1 MSAIPYLSGYILCGI
16 VVAFAA
22 TGPVESP
29 TRSVPA
35 DQISFQPM
43 QEEGPARSSGGTD
56 VNRAR
61 KSDRLPVWSGT
72 GTPAST
78 ANTTVVRKNAVSP
91 ESAQGAHGTPAQQ
104 KAFEIDRAMRSPKP
118 VPALLIGCETVAS
131 PYADPSLGHVIGRC
145 IA

>member
-22 TGPVESP
+22 TGFFEGP
-29 TRSVPA
+29 PA
-35 DQISFQPM
+35 PEDQISLQPL
-43 QEEGPARSSGGTD
+43 QAEGAARSSGGTD

-61 KSDRLPVWSGT
+61 KSDRLPVLSGT

-78 ANTTVVRKNAVSP
+78 ANTTVVRKNAASP
-91 ESAQGAHGTPAQQ
+91 ESAKGAHGTPAQH

-118 VPALLIGCETVAS
+118 IPALLIGCETVAS

>member
-22 TGPVESP
+22 TGFFESP
-29 TRSVPA
+29 PGSVPA
-35 DQISFQPM
+35 DQISLQPM
-43 QEEGPARSSGGTD
+43 QAEGAARSSGGTD

-61 KSDRLPVWSGT
+61 KSDQLPVLSGT
-72 GTPAST
+72 GTAAST
-78 ANTTVVRKNAVSP
+78 PNTTVVRKNAASP
-91 ESAQGAHGTPAQQ
+91 ESAKGAHGTPAQH

-118 VPALLIGCETVAS
+118 IPALLIGCETVAS